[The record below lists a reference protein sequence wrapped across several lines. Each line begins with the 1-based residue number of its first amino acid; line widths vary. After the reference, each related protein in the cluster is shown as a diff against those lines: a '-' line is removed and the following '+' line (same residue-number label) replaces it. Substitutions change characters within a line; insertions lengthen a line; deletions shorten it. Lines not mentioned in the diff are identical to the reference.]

1 MILLGALF
9 FVLAYRN
16 ETEERRKF
24 EEFKASCQVTNPLK
38 SIWVWVC
45 LNLVG
50 QIISEVEN
58 GLIYSYYGGDECYPS
73 QVLLPHPEQHP
84 DRRPLPPLPRPHLRH
99 QLLQHALVLQSQE
112 AAAGGE
118 PLHTLQPPRTGG
130 CADRCGQP
138 RRNHQVFYQQ

>member
-1 MILLGALF
+1 MYPPLAHAEIAEIAVNAVMILLGALF
-9 FVLAYRN
+9 FFLAYRN

-24 EEFKASCQVTNPLK
+24 EEFKASCQVSNPLK

-73 QVLLPHPEQHP
+73 QVLLPHPE
-84 DRRPLPPLPRPHLRH
+84 
-99 QLLQHALVLQSQE
+99 
-112 AAAGGE
+112 
-118 PLHTLQPPRTGG
+118 
-130 CADRCGQP
+130 
-138 RRNHQVFYQQ
+138 